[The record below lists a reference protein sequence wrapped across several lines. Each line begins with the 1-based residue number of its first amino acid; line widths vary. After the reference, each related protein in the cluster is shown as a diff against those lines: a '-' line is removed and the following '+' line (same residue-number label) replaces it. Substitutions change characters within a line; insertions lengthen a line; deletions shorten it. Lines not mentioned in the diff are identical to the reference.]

1 MKRNIPLNILP
12 YPAAVD
18 VKGRL
23 ALTIT
28 PEGCRPAEAGEP
40 VIGYSN
46 SYDVARGQTVDVV
59 TAGFIGVWSNSR
71 LSPGQMVTLD
81 AQGAVTATTDMTNA
95 IGVAVDPSDA
105 NDIAVIIRL

>member
-1 MKRNIPLNILP
+1 MKHNIPLHILP

-28 PEGCRPAEAGEP
+28 PDGCRPADAGEP

-46 SYDVARGQTVDVV
+46 SYDVLRGQTVDVV

-71 LSPGQMVTLD
+71 LSPGQMVALD
-81 AQGAVTATTDMTNA
+81 AQGAVTATTDTASA
-95 IGVAVDPSDA
+95 IGVAVEPSEA
-105 NDIAVIIRL
+105 NEIAVIIRL

>member
-1 MKRNIPLNILP
+1 
-12 YPAAVD
+12 
-18 VKGRL
+18 
-23 ALTIT
+23 
-28 PEGCRPAEAGEP
+28 
-40 VIGYSN
+40 
-46 SYDVARGQTVDVV
+46 V

-81 AQGAVTATTDMTNA
+81 TQGAVTATTDMTNA